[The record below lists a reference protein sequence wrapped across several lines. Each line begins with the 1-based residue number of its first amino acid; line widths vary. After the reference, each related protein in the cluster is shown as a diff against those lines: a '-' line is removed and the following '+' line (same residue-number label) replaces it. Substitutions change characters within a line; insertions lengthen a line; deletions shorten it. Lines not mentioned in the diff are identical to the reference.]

1 MVQAEFVKSTSRF
14 QRCLVPEGR
23 GGWGGGTPCSEQQ
36 AEATPERGFFCALAV
51 YESVGRFAV
60 LCKKVAEIHLKL
72 KEVAAKSKY

>member
-1 MVQAEFVKSTSRF
+1 MLSSR
-14 QRCLVPEGR
+14 GAR
-23 GGWGGGTPCSEQQ
+23 GVGGGSTPYSEQH

-51 YESVGRFAV
+51 YESVWRFAV